1 MSRKGMS
8 LVGFKTAAEIASYIE
23 LCPDARFELSYN
35 MSKCFLDEVE
45 PLVRGRVMSLH
56 ACVPSE
62 PCFPNFGSFD
72 PEVLAE
78 SRDAVERTARTA
90 VRYGADIIVLHPGY
104 LTDKRVG
111 SRYEERSRL
120 MNGPEFAPYVGRTEG
135 SIARSD
141 LLGMPGYKS
150 RFSHMA
156 EELGE
161 LQGVLGRRYG
171 VRIAVENLNPRAG
184 YLNMSPDELDL
195 LPSCVSLC
203 LDVGHLWISHFVFD
217 FDFLDA
223 VARYVSDKR
232 LVSMHLHSN
241 RSDGTILEDG
251 HNDFLAQGFPSR
263 QIVSMVGGRDVNL
276 VLETVG
282 NPVENTRYLHEI
294 CG

>member
-1 MSRKGMS
+1 MAGKGMS
-8 LVGFKTAAEIASYIE
+8 LVGFKTVSEIASYIR
-23 LCPDARFELSYN
+23 LCPDARFELAYN
-35 MSKCFLDEVE
+35 MSERFLQEVD
-45 PLVRGRVMSLH
+45 PLVRGRVLSLH

-72 PEVLAE
+72 PAVLAE
-78 SRDAVERTARTA
+78 SRAAVERTAKTA
-90 VRYGADIIVLHPGY
+90 VGYGAGIIVLHPGY

-111 SRYEERSRL
+111 SRYEERSKL
-120 MNGPEFAPYVGRTEG
+120 MNGPEFAPYVGRAEG
-135 SIARSD
+135 CIARSD
-141 LLGMPGYKS
+141 LLGMPEYRR

-161 LQGVLGRRYG
+161 LQEVLKRRYG
-171 VRIAVENLNPRAG
+171 VRIAIENLNPRAG

-195 LPSCVSLC
+195 LPPDVSLC
-203 LDVGHLWISHFVFD
+203 LDVGHLWISHFVFG

-223 VARYVSDKR
+223 VKRYVSDKR

-241 RSDGTILEDG
+241 RSDGIVLEDG
-251 HNDFLAQGFPSR
+251 HNDFNAPGFPSEEIMS
-263 QIVSMVGGRDVNL
+263 IVGKHDVNL